1 MPILTKPSYESGHSH
16 FGNLTVVSQRALK
29 QPIPAT
35 TSLDT
40 SPAAIS
46 LTEGM
51 ATEPVLPAKVI
62 RQPPV
67 TIDTLLTKDEFVR
80 LVTHMANG
88 NPISH
93 FLVAWTDDDGKPQY
107 SKAKPHRRCGVH
119 AGWTYDTITGK
130 AKGKTSMGLYPKNKA
145 NESTWGAL
153 DFDAHE
159 HGQDELA
166 KNRAIR
172 AFTLML
178 EYRDRYLI
186 LSASGRGYHV
196 FILANE
202 PRPVAEWSHLLKDT
216 CESID
221 TPIQDGVCEMFPNDK
236 TAKQE
241 VGRAIRVPGSLNPST
256 CEIGLIL
263 ADTIGPLLDHLER
276 QEKAQNGAT
285 LTSNS
290 LGPGQLLRDKEV
302 NNYYYQHKGG
312 FASSST
318 QRLIDEALAKYPITK
333 RGTRNAVLA
342 KLTGEL
348 FHKFGFQLSE
358 RIVAQHY
365 ELYRDKVTTDRDD
378 HMHEF
383 RNAWRSFRWKKERQM
398 TDSERGLFDKLQT
411 EPQREAFL
419 LCRSFAKLKKEFP
432 LSQSSLADRLGVTQP
447 GAGCVIARLI
457 KLGAIRKTA
466 DAKTNRESA
475 YYRWNTHLPG
485 CNRAATPGAEDRYI
499 SALVASD
506 GNVETTARG
515 YTLDAPS
522 NSSDFGTCPGLQLE

>member
-1 MPILTKPSYESGHSH
+1 
-16 FGNLTVVSQRALK
+16 
-29 QPIPAT
+29 
-35 TSLDT
+35 
-40 SPAAIS
+40 
-46 LTEGM
+46 M
-51 ATEPVLPAKVI
+51 ATESRLPAKVT

-80 LVTHMANG
+80 LVAHMAND

-93 FLVAWTDDDGKPQY
+93 FLVACTDDDGKPQY
-107 SKAKPHRRCGVH
+107 SKAHPHRRTDVH

-130 AKGKTSMGLYPKNKA
+130 AKRKTSMGLYPKNKA

-159 HGQDELA
+159 RGQDELA

-202 PRPVAEWSHLLKDT
+202 PRPVAEWTHLLKDT

-221 TPIQDGVCEMFPNDK
+221 IPIQDGVCEMFPNDR
-236 TAKQE
+236 TANQE

-256 CEIGLIL
+256 GEIELIL
-263 ADTIGPLLDHLER
+263 ADTIRPLLDHLER
-276 QEKAQNGAT
+276 QERALKSAT

-290 LGPGQLLRDKEV
+290 LAPRELVRDKEV
-302 NNYYYQHKGG
+302 NNYSYQHKSG
-312 FASSST
+312 FASCST
-318 QRLIDEALAKYPITK
+318 QRLIDELLEKYPITK
-333 RGTRNAVLA
+333 KGTRHGVLV

-348 FHKFGFQLSE
+348 SHKFGFELSE

-365 ELYRDKVTTDRDD
+365 ALYHDKVTTGHDD
-378 HMHEF
+378 HMREF
-383 RNAWRSFRWKKERQM
+383 RNAWKSFRKEKEKQM
-398 TDSERGLFDKLQT
+398 TDAERVRFDKLQT

-419 LCRSFAKLKKEFP
+419 LCRSFAELKKEFP
-432 LSQSSLADRLGVTQP
+432 LSQSSLADRVGVTQQ
-447 GAGCVIARLI
+447 GAGYVIEKLI
-457 KLGAIRKTA
+457 SVGAIEKTA
-466 DAKTNRESA
+466 DAKTNLKSA
-475 YYRWNTHLPG
+475 YYKWPSEAHLF
-485 CNRAATPGAEDRYI
+485 CTEK
-499 SALVASD
+499 S
-506 GNVETTARG
+506 
-515 YTLDAPS
+515 
-522 NSSDFGTCPGLQLE
+522 